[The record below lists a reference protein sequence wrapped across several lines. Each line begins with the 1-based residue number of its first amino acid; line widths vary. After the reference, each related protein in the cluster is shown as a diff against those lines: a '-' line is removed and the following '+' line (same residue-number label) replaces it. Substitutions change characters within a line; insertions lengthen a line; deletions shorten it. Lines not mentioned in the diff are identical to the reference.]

1 MAGKLEREREAI
13 AAAERELLERRNRLA
28 EMEREEQEKE
38 LQRLVKRLSVETA
51 IAVLTRAVE
60 LKPKAAL
67 ELLEGASKKDR
78 ASPTTNASN
87 DAAEGQSAAA

>member
-67 ELLEGASKKDR
+67 ELLEGPSKKDR
-78 ASPTTNASN
+78 VSPATNASN
-87 DAAEGQSAAA
+87 DAVDGQSAAA

>member
-38 LQRLVKRLSVETA
+38 LQRLVKRLSIETA
-51 IAVLTRAVE
+51 IAVLTRVVE

-67 ELLEGASKKDR
+67 EALDAGSKKDR
-78 ASPTTNASN
+78 ATSATASN